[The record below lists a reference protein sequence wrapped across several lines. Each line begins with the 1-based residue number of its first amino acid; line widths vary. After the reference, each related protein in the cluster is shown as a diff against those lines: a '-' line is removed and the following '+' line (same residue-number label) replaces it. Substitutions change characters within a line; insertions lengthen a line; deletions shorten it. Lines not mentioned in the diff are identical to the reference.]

1 MDTIEHL
8 YAPSLE
14 CASHNAEIGASDEK
28 NNAIAL
34 RLRAAG
40 TSFSWAMHLLP
51 VQRRKAAYA
60 LYAFCRE
67 VDDIADGAASPS
79 LKQILFMSW
88 RTEIAHLYGGRPRH
102 AVTLGLNQAVYLYGL
117 RCHDFLAIID
127 GAEMKAQTDIRAPS
141 SAQLDHYCECASVAV
156 SRLLLRIFGEETP
169 AGEHAAAELGRALQ
183 FTQILRDLTQ
193 DAKRHRLFLPREL
206 LQTHGIFATTP
217 SWVLAQPA
225 LPDVCGDFAALA
237 KRHYSAAAEAIAAC
251 PRSTMRPAA
260 VMLGIYRALL
270 DGLVARGWRQLD
282 VPVRTSFRREL
293 ALLLRHG
300 LTGR

>member
-1 MDTIEHL
+1 MDTIEHF
-8 YAPSLE
+8 YAPILE
-14 CASHNAEIGASDEK
+14 RASHNAEIAASDEK
-28 NNAIAL
+28 NNAMAL
-34 RLRAAG
+34 RLGAAG
-40 TSFSWAMHLLP
+40 TSFSWAMHLVS
-51 VQRRKAAYA
+51 VQRRKAVYA

-79 LKQILFMSW
+79 LKQILFMNW

-102 AVTLGLNQAVYLYGL
+102 AVALGLNQAIHLYGL

-141 SAQLDHYCECASVAV
+141 FAQLDHYCECTAVVV

-169 AGEHAAAELGRALQ
+169 AGEHVAAELGRALQ
-183 FTQILRDLTQ
+183 FTDILRDLTQ
-193 DAKRHRLFLPREL
+193 DARQYRLLLPREL

-217 SWVLAQPA
+217 SWVLAQPT
-225 LPDVCGDFAALA
+225 LPDVCRDLAVLA
-237 KRHYSAAAEAIAAC
+237 KRHYEAAAEAIAAC
-251 PRSTMRPAA
+251 HRSTMRPAA

-270 DGLVARGWRQLD
+270 DELVARGWQQLD
-282 VPVRTSFRREL
+282 VPVRIPFRREL